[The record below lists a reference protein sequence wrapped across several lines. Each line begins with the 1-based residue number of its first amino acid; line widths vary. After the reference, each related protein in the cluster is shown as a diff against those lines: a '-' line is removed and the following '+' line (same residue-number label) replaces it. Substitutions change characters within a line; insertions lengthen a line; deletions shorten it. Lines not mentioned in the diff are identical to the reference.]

1 MWYVVSYYK
10 HLPMNSEEKEQL
22 KKLLS
27 QSDCDNNTEYIR
39 EFKNS
44 ERLLNDISVLE
55 KLKRSHRTLR
65 ENSPDDFAE
74 LCRTECSFLYN
85 GFTIIFNKLLKDEVH
100 LGILIQMI
108 RVLKQIEDGVIDQHE
123 GSVIVG
129 KILKEMYVDSAIR
142 RGEHLDEEYAK
153 KQQENVQE
161 VKPIRWKDFK
171 QMNV

>member
-1 MWYVVSYYK
+1 
-10 HLPMNSEEKEQL
+10 MNNQEKEQL
-22 KKLLS
+22 RKLVS

-44 ERLLNDISVLE
+44 ERLLSEVSAME
-55 KLKRSHRTLR
+55 RLKRSHRIMR
-65 ENSPDDFAE
+65 ANSPEDFAA
-74 LCRTECSFLYN
+74 LCRTECSFLYD
-85 GFTIIFNKLLKDEVH
+85 GFTMIFNKLLKDEIH

-108 RVLKQIEDGVIDQHE
+108 RVLKQIEDGHLDQHE

-153 KQQENVQE
+153 KQEEQEKKE
-161 VKPIRWKDFK
+161 VVPICWKEFK
-171 QMNV
+171 LQQQK